1 MIAYA
6 SQQLRNPKKNYPT
19 HDPKLVVV
27 VHSFKMWRHYLI
39 INKCDTHTNY
49 KSLMYSI
56 SRNAMNMRQHRWLEL
71 IKNYDMEIHYHPGKA
86 NIVADV
92 LSRRNYCN
100 TLVATE
106 RLP

>member
-1 MIAYA
+1 M
-6 SQQLRNPKKNYPT
+6 

-27 VHSFKMWRHYLI
+27 VHSFKMWRHYRI
-39 INKCDTHTNY
+39 INKCDTHTDY

-56 SRNAMNMRQHRWLEL
+56 SWNELNMRQHRWLEL
-71 IKNYDMEIHYHPGKA
+71 IKNYDLEIHYHPGKA

-100 TLVATE
+100 TLAAIE